1 MTVQFVLAKKR
12 QFMYLPASRF
22 WHFNLQ
28 LSVKNKIT
36 QSKSTARFSENTP
49 LQSIRIVDI
58 NLPFEWGFFLLQR

>member
-28 LSVKNKIT
+28 LSVKKKT

-58 NLPFEWGFFLLQR
+58 NLPFEWVFFLLQR